1 MLGLLF
7 VHWNMNPEIFRIGG
21 FAVRWYGVLFVSGF
35 ILGYWMFTKFCQKER
50 VDTKMLDPLLF
61 TLLIGTL
68 VGSRLGHCSHGGAMM
83 LVLCMIWFAHKYGPK
98 YHIDFMWL
106 VDHLAIAVAFAGA
119 FIRLGNLCNSEIY
132 GDVTSLPWGFIFERR
147 GETEPKHP
155 TQIYESLS
163 YFILGLILV
172 WIYVKR
178 LNKTYRG
185 TFIGIFFIVCFGMR
199 FLIEFIKEPQVEFEE
214 SMALDMG
221 QWLSMQV
228 IKALFFDIDGTL
240 LSFNTHRMSE
250 GLKAALWKARDKGLK
265 LFISTG
271 RSPHFFGQLEGFPF
285 DGYIAMNGALNV
297 VDGKIVDHSPLEKE
311 TSMRIADFAMRENVP
326 CWTFGKDVSA
336 INCMNEVSTELANQT
351 LIKPDRFY
359 DLREVAENND
369 IYEYSIFMTEE
380 EINSR
385 FVPVFRGLTYPRWHP
400 YFCDIVNEGL
410 SKSLGAAKI
419 LESLGIKREEC
430 MAFGDGG
437 NDIPIIEYAGI
448 GVAMGNA
455 TDNVKAA
462 ADYVTLSVDE
472 DGIPAALCHF
482 GLV

>member
-7 VHWNMNPEIFRIGG
+7 VYWNMNPEIFRIGG

-68 VGSRLGHCSHGGAMM
+68 VGARLGHCFFYQPEYYFGSWKGFLELFQIWKGGLASHGGAMM
-83 LVLCMIWFAHKYGPK
+83 LVLCMIWFAHKYGSK
-98 YHIDFMWL
+98 YHVDFMWL

-221 QWLSMQV
+221 QWLSIPFV
-228 IKALFFDIDGTL
+228 I
-240 LSFNTHRMSE
+240 
-250 GLKAALWKARDKGLK
+250 
-265 LFISTG
+265 
-271 RSPHFFGQLEGFPF
+271 
-285 DGYIAMNGALNV
+285 
-297 VDGKIVDHSPLEKE
+297 
-311 TSMRIADFAMRENVP
+311 
-326 CWTFGKDVSA
+326 
-336 INCMNEVSTELANQT
+336 
-351 LIKPDRFY
+351 
-359 DLREVAENND
+359 
-369 IYEYSIFMTEE
+369 
-380 EINSR
+380 
-385 FVPVFRGLTYPRWHP
+385 
-400 YFCDIVNEGL
+400 
-410 SKSLGAAKI
+410 
-419 LESLGIKREEC
+419 LGI
-430 MAFGDGG
+430 
-437 NDIPIIEYAGI
+437 
-448 GVAMGNA
+448 VALVWA
-455 TDNVKAA
+455 YKKK
-462 ADYVTLSVDE
+462 
-472 DGIPAALCHF
+472 IPAAAIIPDENPRKHEPTHYAKSIKK
-482 GLV
+482 